1 MILILET
8 NYVLNIGVC
17 NIGSVASVNTE
28 QKMLYLINKIVATYY
43 KQYY

>member
-28 QKMLYLINKIVATYY
+28 KI
-43 KQYY
+43 